1 MKEQFAKLIDVKTL
15 VTFALVGTVVYLA
28 VTSKLEPDKL
38 YTMSM
43 VVIAFYFGRK
53 IGELTK

>member
-1 MKEQFAKLIDVKTL
+1 MKAQFSKLIDVKTI

-28 VTSKLEPDKL
+28 VTSKLDPEKL
-38 YTMSM
+38 YTMAM

-53 IGELTK
+53 IGESK